1 MSIAAKAI
9 AQAFQDSQEAST
21 LRGRVLGIQIG
32 TVTNNGVTDGLP
44 LDPLN
49 MRRIKVRIPE
59 MGTSETDWL
68 FRINFTGYADLP
80 VPKNGATVAVAF
92 VNGDPHKGC
101 WFGEIT
107 NARNPSYEQNNA
119 RDDSFQTIPG
129 DRMQAV
135 QGNETNITQGDRENT
150 IEGGYDFTCE
160 GQENRRTEKNLDV
173 SGGASM
179 TIANDA
185 GCTIR
190 HDETGFTCHT
200 DKTGAGLGV
209 ASGMIA
215 IADRFGNVIGLG
227 GATGL
232 DPSGKPTG
240 TPGNMAGGKFV
251 TDVTIDLNGQ
261 ALHFVNAGDVTIN
274 GKSIAV
280 VGARDS
286 RGDVL
291 VDRGY

>member
-1 MSIAAKAI
+1 MDIAAKAI
-9 AQAFQDSQEAST
+9 AQAFTDSQEAAT

-44 LDPLN
+44 PDPMS

-59 MGTSETDWL
+59 MGVSETDWL
-68 FRINFTGYADLP
+68 FRINITGYTDFPL
-80 VPKNGATVAVAF
+80 PKNGATVAVAF

-107 NARNPSYEQNNA
+107 NARNPSYEQSNA

-135 QGNETNITQGDRENT
+135 QGNEMNQTLGDRENL
-150 IEGGYDFTCE
+150 IEGSYDFVCE
-160 GQENRRTEKNLDV
+160 GQESRRTEKDVSV
-173 SGGASM
+173 SGGQSM
-179 TIANDA
+179 TIENDA
-185 GCTIR
+185 DCR
-190 HDETGFTCHT
+190 VHHDKTGFTCHT
-200 DKTGAGLGV
+200 DKTGAGFG
-209 ASGMIA
+209 AMNGMIA
-215 IADRFGNVIGLG
+215 IADRFGNVLGLG

-232 DPSGKPTG
+232 GANGMPTG
-240 TPGNMAGGKFV
+240 TPGNMAGGRFV